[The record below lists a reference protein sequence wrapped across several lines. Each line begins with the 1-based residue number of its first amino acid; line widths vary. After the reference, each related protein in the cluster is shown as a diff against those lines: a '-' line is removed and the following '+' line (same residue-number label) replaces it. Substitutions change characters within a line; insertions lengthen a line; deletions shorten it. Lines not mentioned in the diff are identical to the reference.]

1 MNWGNQSTFDL
12 LKNAVIN
19 GGSYDE
25 VFKIVID
32 DVKPILLY
40 KGLSED
46 DAKDLFQT
54 VALKFCQYAG
64 RLRGRHTFFP
74 WLFRV
79 LQSAHC
85 DMVAER
91 HSTYAMS
98 RFGSKIE
105 NFYALPEERS
115 VFHKFASDPESDF
128 ETLFS
133 VLNPLERMIVE
144 MTYVGG
150 FPTEEICSVIG
161 LSNNAVRK
169 RRHFAIQKMRKAVF
183 HIE

>member
-1 MNWGNQSTFDL
+1 LFQGVFMDE
-12 LKNAVIN
+12 KKKVNAALP
-19 GGSYDE
+19 DW
-25 VFKIVID
+25 ID
-32 DVKPILLY
+32 SVWRRNSDTIY
-40 KGLSED
+40 KLCSMKCESED

-54 VALKFCQYAG
+54 VALKFCQYAQ

-150 FPTEEICSVIG
+150 FPTEEISLVIG
-161 LSNNAVRK
+161 LSPNAIRK
-169 RRHFAIQKMRKAVF
+169 RRHFALAKMRTLLSRG
-183 HIE
+183 E